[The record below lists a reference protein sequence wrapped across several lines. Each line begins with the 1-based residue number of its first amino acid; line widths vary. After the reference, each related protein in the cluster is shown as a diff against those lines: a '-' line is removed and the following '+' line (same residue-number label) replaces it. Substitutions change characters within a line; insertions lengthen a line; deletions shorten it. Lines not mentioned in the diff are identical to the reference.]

1 MKKFVCVLIVIVC
14 LLSTTVTAH
23 AWNQSWFDVTY
34 HFDRVQIAMPD
45 GSVVEGE
52 VQSWQDY
59 ENSDVV
65 QVKVDNKI
73 YLTHYMNVVLISE

>member
-1 MKKFVCVLIVIVC
+1 MKKLMCVILVIVF
-14 LLSTTVTAH
+14 LFGATAY
-23 AWNQSWFDVTY
+23 AFGNQSWFDMTY
-34 HFDRVQIAMPD
+34 SFERVQIAMPD
-45 GSVVEGE
+45 GSVVEGK

-65 QVKVDNKI
+65 QVKVNNKV

>member
-1 MKKFVCVLIVIVC
+1 MFLIGV
-14 LLSTTVTAH
+14 TVTAY
-23 AWNQSWFDVTY
+23 AWGNRSWFDTTY
-34 HFDRVQIAMPD
+34 SFDRVQIAMPD
-45 GSVVEGE
+45 GSVVEGK

-65 QVKVDNKI
+65 QVKVDGKV

>member
-1 MKKFVCVLIVIVC
+1 MKKFMCILIAIMC
-14 LLSTTVTAH
+14 LFGATAC
-23 AWNQSWFDVTY
+23 AWNQSWFDTTY

-45 GSVVEGE
+45 GSVVEGN

-65 QVKVDNKI
+65 QVKVDGKV